1 MDRMAKNLGRQQG
14 HVSQGRSVFP
24 SGRLGKIVLL
34 LLTLIPSCFV
44 VGFTILAS
52 YVLLVS
58 NSFTKELADIVP
70 ALVGI
75 IVVSASLLI
84 ALTGWYIWHVA
95 CNNRLGTAAKI
106 IWVLVLLQFSYLA
119 MAVYWFYQIWKEP
132 TDQGYQ
138 GQVQAW

>member
-1 MDRMAKNLGRQQG
+1 MDRMVKNPRRQQG

-44 VGFTILAS
+44 MGFTILAS

-58 NSFTKELADIVP
+58 DPFTKELADVFL

-75 IVVSASLLI
+75 IVFSALLVI

-106 IWVLVLLQFSYLA
+106 IWVLVARHALF
-119 MAVYWFYQIWKEP
+119 E
-132 TDQGYQ
+132 
-138 GQVQAW
+138 